1 VSITSY
7 PTVISGASG
16 AEAGIDF
23 YLQIAQGDVP
33 GYSSI
38 SKFGYNPTVGSANY
52 ESIWEGS
59 NAYPWQTVAD
69 QLEVLS
75 SSANDTSAGTGART
89 IEIQGLDSSW
99 NVLTETITMNGT
111 AAVTTTGSFLRIIRA
126 RVVTAGTSLRNEGDI
141 TIRDQDTSTTR
152 ALITNGTASGMGQT
166 LMAVYTVPA
175 GKTAYIMNIDFSS
188 AKDLEQRYRLM
199 IRDNTVTDAAW
210 NVKEFVTGRGG
221 FSDFR
226 KISIQSATEK
236 SDLDLQVLSSAT
248 SSAAGGFELILVDN

>member
-1 VSITSY
+1 MTCNNVNR
-7 PTVISGASG
+7 
-16 AEAGIDF
+16 ELEF
-23 YLQIAQGDVP
+23 YLDVAT
-33 GYSSI
+33 GNIGGVSNV
-38 SKFGYNPTVGSANY
+38 SKFGYNPAVGSTNY

-75 SSANDTSAGTGART
+75 SSVNDTSAGTGART
-89 IEIQGLDSSW
+89 VELQGLDSSW
-99 NVLTETITMNGT
+99 NLLTETVTMNGT
-111 AAVTTTGSFLRIIRA
+111 TAVTTTGSFLRIFRA

-152 ALITNGTASGMGQT
+152 ALITNGATSGMGQT

-188 AKDLEQRYRLM
+188 SKDLEQRYRLM
-199 IRDNTVTDAAW
+199 QRDNAVTNAAW

-221 FSDFR
+221 FSDF
-226 KISIQSATEK
+226 KKVAIQKATEK
-236 SDLDLQVLSSAT
+236 TDLDLQVISSAT
-248 SSAAGGFELILVDN
+248 SSAAGGFELILIDN